1 MITTSPTAFRTS
13 GLLRNNHETSTLLI
27 LLIEVGVLAL
37 AQPALVLEQRRLLT
51 DIECKVLDCAA
62 SGLTVDQTAALRG
75 VSRGTIMSQR
85 RSVLRKIGAKNM
97 AEAVA
102 KGYELGLLGTPL

>member
-1 MITTSPTAFRTS
+1 ME
-13 GLLRNNHETSTLLI
+13 L
-27 LLIEVGVLAL
+27 
-37 AQPALVLEQRRLLT
+37 ALVLENYRRLLT

-62 SGLTVDQTAALRG
+62 AGLTVDQTAALRG
-75 VSRGTIMSQR
+75 VSRGTIMTQR

>member
-1 MITTSPTAFRTS
+1 MMTSPTAFRTS
-13 GLLRNNHETSTLLI
+13 GLLRNNHETSTQLS

-37 AQPALVLEQRRLLT
+37 AQLALDLEKRRLLT

-62 SGLTVDQTAALRG
+62 AGLTVDQTAAQRG
-75 VSRGTIMSQR
+75 VSRGTIMTQR